1 MNFCCLADSFQ
12 ERSQA
17 FGCFKV
23 LKNDRLK
30 RAFLKS
36 GQDRT
41 GLYKCNSKT
50 CSLPANQK
58 PNSQKYKIN
67 TIKLIHFKLIADL
80 LVKSF
85 TVIMK

>member
-23 LKNDRLK
+23 LKNDQFK

-50 CSLPANQK
+50 CSLPANQNQTHK
-58 PNSQKYKIN
+58 N
-67 TIKLIHFKLIADL
+67 TK
-80 LVKSF
+80 
-85 TVIMK
+85 